1 MFKVQALD
9 GAYAWCKIHDA
20 YISRKSAAMEDVLKC
35 IGERYSIEGNMLLLG
50 NLLPW
55 KYVAA
60 RAL

>member
-35 IGERYSIEGNMLLLG
+35 GDAA
-50 NLLPW
+50 NLLI
-55 KYVAA
+55 
-60 RAL
+60 

>member
-1 MFKVQALD
+1 
-9 GAYAWCKIHDA
+9 
-20 YISRKSAAMEDVLKC
+20 MEDVLKC
-35 IGERYSIEGNMLLLG
+35 IGERYPIEWNMLLLG

>member
-35 IGERYSIEGNMLLLG
+35 IGERYPIEGICCYWVISFHGNM
-50 NLLPW
+50 
-55 KYVAA
+55 
-60 RAL
+60 